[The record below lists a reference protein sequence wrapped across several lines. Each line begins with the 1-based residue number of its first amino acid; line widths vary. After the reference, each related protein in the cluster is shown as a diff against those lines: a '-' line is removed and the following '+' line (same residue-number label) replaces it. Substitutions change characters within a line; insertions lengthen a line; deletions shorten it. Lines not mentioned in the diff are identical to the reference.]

1 MMRSI
6 RFFPFR
12 AACIIILS
20 PVVLSGAATAEVMQ
34 IPGAKTVFVAGVVFK
49 ETMQVQGV
57 RLSLA
62 GAGLHRYRIVFKGY
76 AAALYLGM
84 GNAPEKVFE
93 EIPKH
98 LEIEYFHAIPA
109 QDFIDATREGLE
121 RNLSRVGLDRMK
133 PQMERLF
140 RTYRPVKPGD
150 RYAFTYMPGGGSTLM
165 LNGEK
170 LAIFEGLDFAN
181 AFLSIWVGRNPID
194 EGLKRAL
201 LGRP

>member
-1 MMRSI
+1 MMRSF

-12 AACIIILS
+12 AACILVLS
-20 PVVLSGAATAEVMQ
+20 LVVLPGAAAADVIQ
-34 IPGAKTVFVAGVVFK
+34 VPGAKTISVAGVVFQK
-49 ETMQVQGV
+49 TLQVQGSG
-57 RLSLA
+57 LGLA

-84 GNAPEKVFE
+84 GNTPEKVFE

-121 RNLSRVGLDRMK
+121 RNVSRAGLDRMK

-140 RTYRPVKPGD
+140 RTYRHVKPGD
-150 RYAFTYMPGGGSTLM
+150 RYVFTYMPGGGSTLM
-165 LNGEK
+165 LNGER